1 MNILNAKPKGT
12 IPKYLL
18 DAVNKIPN
26 NPAYQYRDKNKQWQ
40 IITWKQMFDNAVKL
54 ASALADLKIKPQD
67 KIGFMAD
74 NRYEWIQLDQAILFN
89 NAVSVPRGTDST
101 ADEMKYILEHSDSVA
116 VIVENKKTYDKVHG
130 ILKDLKK
137 IKTIIAI
144 DKEGIK
150 DKDVLSFDD
159 LLAKGEALKDK
170 HYKDIIKR
178 LEDTDT
184 DDTYTIIY
192 TSGTTGLPKGVQQT
206 HRNEDHQMRILPEH
220 LGLHYGNDVFLSI
233 LPVWH
238 TFERMAEYI
247 VMAAG
252 GLTAYT
258 NIRDLKTDIK
268 EVKPTF
274 MASAPRL
281 WEQIYLGIMNNVK
294 SGSGVK
300 RALFNLAVKSSGFHG
315 KAVKFLTGNELRTT
329 RICYIKALARIIVY
343 AIFVPLNFPFF
354 KLLDTIVLK
363 KIRAATGGKMQG
375 TISGGGALP
384 RHVDLFFNNIGINV
398 LEGYGMT
405 ESAPVI
411 AARKPNKVVVGS
423 VGPLIEEVQVE
434 IRSMDGD
441 RVLGIGEKGIIW
453 TKGPHVMKGYYKMP
467 EKTAETVVDGWLN
480 TGDMGFMSYNGTLS
494 IAGRAKETIVLLG
507 GENVEPVPI
516 ENKLLESEYISQIM
530 VVGQD
535 QKYLGALIYPDL
547 QNLAKFMNVDG
558 ASITI
563 DQVQK
568 DEAVKDL
575 IKNEI
580 KSLVSSQTGFKG
592 FEKVVDFRI
601 IPKAFELN
609 DELTAKLSMKRHVIT
624 DKYQKLIDVMYK

>member
-1 MNILNAKPKGT
+1 MSILEATPKPT
-12 IPKYLL
+12 ITKWFLETVKKFPDK
-18 DAVNKIPN
+18 
-26 NPAYQYRDKNKQWQ
+26 PAYQYRDKDKNWQ
-40 IITWKQMFDNAVKL
+40 KLTWKETYDNVVKL
-54 ASALADLKIKPQD
+54 ASALADMKIKPQD

-74 NRYEWIQLDQAILFN
+74 NRYEWIQFDQAILMN

-101 ADEMKYILEHSDSVA
+101 ADEMKYILEHSDSIA
-116 VIVENKKTYDKVHG
+116 VIVENKKTYDKIQTIVKG
-130 ILKDLKK
+130 LKK

-150 DKDVLSFDD
+150 DKDVISFDD
-159 LLAKGEALKDK
+159 LLKKGESLKDK
-170 HYKDIIKR
+170 YYNELKKR
-178 LEDTDT
+178 VEETDP

-206 HRNEDHQMRILPEH
+206 HRNEEHQMRILPSH
-220 LGLHYGNDVFLSI
+220 LGLTPATDTFLSI

-247 VMAAG
+247 VMAAA

-258 NIRDLKTDIK
+258 NIRELKNDIK

-300 RALFNLAVKSSGFHG
+300 RALFNIAVTLSGFHG
-315 KAVKFLTGNELRTT
+315 KAVRFLGGNELRIKRT
-329 RICYIKALARIIVY
+329 CYIKALFRILIY
-343 AIFVPLNFPFF
+343 IPLLPLNFPFY
-354 KLLDTIVLK
+354 KLLDAIVLK
-363 KIRAATGGKMQG
+363 KIRAATGGRMRG

-384 RHVDLFFNNIGINV
+384 RHVDLFFNDIGINV

-411 AARKPNKVVVGS
+411 SARKPNKIVVGS
-423 VGPLIEEVQVE
+423 VGPLLEEVQVE
-434 IRSMDGD
+434 IRDMEGNP
-441 RVLGIGEKGIIW
+441 LGIGEKGVIW

-467 EKTAETVVDGWLN
+467 DKTAETVVDGWLN
-480 TGDMGFMSYNGTLS
+480 TGDMGFMSYNDTLS
-494 IAGRAKETIVLLG
+494 ISGRAKETIVLLG

-535 QKYLGALIYPDL
+535 KKTLGALIFPDL
-547 QNLAKFMNVDG
+547 EKLAKFMNVDG
-558 ASITI
+558 SSITI
-563 DQVQK
+563 EQIQGD
-568 DEAVKDL
+568 DAVKDL
-575 IKNEI
+575 MKNEI
-580 KSLVSSQTGFKG
+580 KGLVSASTGFKS

-601 IPKAFELN
+601 IPKPFELN

-624 DKYQKLIDVMYK
+624 EKYQHLIDDMYK